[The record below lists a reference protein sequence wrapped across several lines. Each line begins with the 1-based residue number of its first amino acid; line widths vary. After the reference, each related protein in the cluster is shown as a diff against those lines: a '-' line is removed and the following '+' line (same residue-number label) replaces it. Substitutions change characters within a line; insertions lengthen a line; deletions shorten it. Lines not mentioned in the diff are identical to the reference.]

1 LNVFPITVPPLRE
14 HREDIPMLTRFFVEK
29 TAKRLGK
36 TIKFIPKNVMTHLQ
50 EYRWP
55 GNVRELQNIIER
67 AVINSKESKLQL
79 VDDLCVPD
87 SKTDTDSGTLKSL
100 QEIETSHIVRVLEK
114 TNWRIDGS
122 KGAAMILKVNPSTL
136 RSRMRKLG
144 INKSEPA
151 PAFNTTGRRA

>member
-1 LNVFPITVPPLRE
+1 
-14 HREDIPMLTRFFVEK
+14 
-29 TAKRLGK
+29 
-36 TIKFIPKNVMTHLQ
+36 
-50 EYRWP
+50 
-55 GNVRELQNIIER
+55 
-67 AVINSKESKLQL
+67 LQL

-87 SKTDTDSGTLKSL
+87 SKTDTDSETLKSL

-144 INKSEPA
+144 INKSESA
-151 PAFNTTGRRA
+151 PAFNTTGRRT